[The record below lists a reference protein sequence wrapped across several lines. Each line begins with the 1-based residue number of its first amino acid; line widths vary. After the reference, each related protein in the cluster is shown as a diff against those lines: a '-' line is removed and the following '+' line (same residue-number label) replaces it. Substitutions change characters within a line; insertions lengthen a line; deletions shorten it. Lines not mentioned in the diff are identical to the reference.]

1 MFRFHIHDLTL
12 WERGFKHSWKH
23 YIEAERHCRKCNYK
37 EYQLLELFC
46 PTFKR
51 TGEYCFWCRPYA
63 KIWQNH
69 FDKLQIVCDN
79 EPMKKAGRPARLERN
94 MEMYEKR
101 KKGYTLSMLMNEY
114 GFKAKSSVSEIL
126 TRLAKQE
133 KEGVITG

>member
-1 MFRFHIHDLTL
+1 
-12 WERGFKHSWKH
+12 
-23 YIEAERHCRKCNYK
+23 
-37 EYQLLELFC
+37 
-46 PTFKR
+46 
-51 TGEYCFWCRPYA
+51 
-63 KIWQNH
+63 
-69 FDKLQIVCDN
+69 
-79 EPMKKAGRPARLERN
+79 